1 MLTLQD
7 FKQNFS
13 CHKARILKKHI
24 ISSILWANSFEIFE
38 VFWGYWTWLFSF
50 RLFLKLVKVSQNLF

>member
-38 VFWGYWTWLFSF
+38 VF
-50 RLFLKLVKVSQNLF
+50 